1 MVIRRA
7 RPEEEDEV
15 RALAQAVV
23 DETYG
28 GLWSAPPVPIGD
40 AEWWRS
46 WVAVAEGG
54 LVGMVLTD
62 QDWGEDLWLRSDF
75 RRRGFGR
82 ALLARG
88 EAEIVSRGYRSCRL
102 RVVRSNAPAIAF
114 YRRCGWKA
122 GQEVAHETLPIVMLE
137 MVKEQ
142 GRPEATAPPAPG
154 RRG

>member
-46 WVAVAEGG
+46 WVAVAR
-54 LVGMVLTD
+54 V
-62 QDWGEDLWLRSDF
+62 EDLWLRSDF

-122 GQEVAHETLPIVMLE
+122 GQEVAHGTLPIVMLE

>member
-46 WVAVAEGG
+46 WVAVAR
-54 LVGMVLTD
+54 V
-62 QDWGEDLWLRSDF
+62 EDLWLRSDF